1 MRNFFLCF
9 FSTKIAKECFKAKS
23 AGPVPITGM
32 KGQVPPRKNA
42 PTRMHS
48 AVSGWTRAQN
58 LKPLMSFA
66 HKVSSSVKP
75 LLKSVSKLTMA
86 RFSKSIQGGKQTQKT
101 FEVKVFFS
109 QSLVLSLIFFLLQCT
124 KADKIIFSDN
134 KLLLFIYFFLV
145 QQMLRDTFS
154 GYDKTLVPSLLP
166 YRSASFL
173 KRGPQLLR

>member
-1 MRNFFLCF
+1 MLQSK
-9 FSTKIAKECFKAKS
+9 ST
-23 AGPVPITGM
+23 GPVPITGM

-42 PTRMHS
+42 PTCMHS
-48 AVSGWTRAQN
+48 AVNGWTQAQN
-58 LKPLMSFA
+58 LKPLMSFP

-86 RFSKSIQGGKQTQKT
+86 RFSKSIQGGKQTKKT
-101 FEVKVFFS
+101 FEVKVFFF
-109 QSLVLSLIFFLLQCT
+109 QSLVLSLNLFLQCT

-134 KLLLFIYFFLV
+134 KLLLFFGV
-145 QQMLRDTFS
+145 PQMLRNTFS
-154 GYDKTLVPSLLP
+154 GYDKTVVLSLLP